1 MRDSVTYESNI
12 HVHQY
17 VRKFRARVAYA
28 KFIRRWEIRA
38 FALISRRNL
47 NAYHVPPRRVSTAVA
62 GIIITEQLSCGSL
75 GPFARWQ
82 TRRRRFTYLS
92 DIRPC
97 LTINS
102 RWRISQVTLK
112 FHEWLSTDKSPSW
125 SINPIADERTTVVPA
140 IDVNG
145 YTIRIIADNLSPF
158 VYLRARAPYPWYY
171 FVILGY

>member
-1 MRDSVTYESNI
+1 MRDSGICIPSTREYTYTSTSVNLGRVLRTRNSLDDEI
-12 HVHQY
+12 H
-17 VRKFRARVAYA
+17 
-28 KFIRRWEIRA
+28 A

-47 NAYHVPPRRVSTAVA
+47 NAYHVPPRLDAAAAAAAA

-102 RWRISQVTLK
+102 HWRISQVTLK
-112 FHEWLSTDKSPSW
+112 FHEWLSTDKSPSCG
-125 SINPIADERTTVVPA
+125 INPIADEGPSSR
-140 IDVNG
+140 D
-145 YTIRIIADNLSPF
+145 RRKRL
-158 VYLRARAPYPWYY
+158 YY
-171 FVILGY
+171 

>member
-1 MRDSVTYESNI
+1 MRDYGIYIRSIREYTHTSTSANLGRVLRTRNSLDDGI
-12 HVHQY
+12 H
-17 VRKFRARVAYA
+17 
-28 KFIRRWEIRA
+28 A

-47 NAYHVPPRRVSTAVA
+47 NAYHVPPRLDAAAAAA

-112 FHEWLSTDKSPSW
+112 FHEWLSTDKSPSCG
-125 SINPIADERTTVVPA
+125 INPIADEGPPSFPRST
-140 IDVNG
+140 
-145 YTIRIIADNLSPF
+145 
-158 VYLRARAPYPWYY
+158 
-171 FVILGY
+171 